1 MTTKFSP
8 GKPKGT
14 FDAVI
19 GASFSIKV
27 DGGRE
32 IAAIKEVNGL
42 KLEVDVIELKQ
53 QTAKGLY
60 VNTKVLGRPKSG
72 TITLS
77 RVLTEDDCFEKWI
90 KDSYDG
96 KIPRADAVVTVYDTL
111 MKPIKKYT
119 VMDAQLSSLE
129 ITQMQ
134 AGGTSPLEEK
144 LTLQHVG
151 IKVEKG

>member
-1 MTTKFSP
+1 MP
-8 GKPKGT
+8 LPD
-14 FDAVI
+14 FDSSVGHSFGLEIDGVI
-19 GASFSIKV
+19 IKQ
-27 DGGRE
+27 
-32 IAAIKEVNGL
+32 ISEVAGL
-42 KLEVDVIELKQ
+42 KLEQDVIELKQ
-53 QTAKGLY
+53 QTADGKY
-60 VNTKVLGRPKSG
+60 VNTKILGRPKSG

-77 RVLTEDDCFEKWI
+77 RVLTEDDSFEKWM
-90 KDSYDG
+90 KDSFDG
-96 KIPRADAVVTVYDTL
+96 KVPRADAVVTVYDTL

-119 VMDAQLSSLE
+119 IMDAQPSSLE